1 MLPAVRVGGA
11 TFAGL
16 AFGGLL
22 IGALGGG
29 AEWLAAAGGL
39 GAVALGA
46 QQVAASIRETEA
58 KRRKVVSLARL
69 IRRSLVEACHLEEG
83 STSLATWLDQ
93 IGNARSLD
101 TLQSL
106 FRELQGL
113 AAELGDADADAADR
127 AFEKFLRSADVLN
140 PLYAK
145 RQALPPDHQT
155 LGERGQILERLIEA
169 VDALGGIAPPV
180 RNEPSLSIEFREK
193 VAGLA
198 FLYGNDDD
206 ANVGN

>member
-1 MLPAVRVGGA
+1 MLPAPTQPIIPVRVLWNRLTKPLAAKLMLPVVRVGGA

-22 IGALGGG
+22 IGAFGGG

-83 STSLATWLDQ
+83 STSLATWLGQ

-101 TLQSL
+101 TLQLSSVSS
-106 FRELQGL
+106 
-113 AAELGDADADAADR
+113 
-127 AFEKFLRSADVLN
+127 KVSLRSLATATPTL
-140 PLYAK
+140 
-145 RQALPPDHQT
+145 RIALSRSSCARPM
-155 LGERGQILERLIEA
+155 L
-169 VDALGGIAPPV
+169 
-180 RNEPSLSIEFREK
+180 
-193 VAGLA
+193 
-198 FLYGNDDD
+198 
-206 ANVGN
+206 